1 MKGPTHP
8 FQKLVWHLLGVQLL
22 EELLSELLEAGEP
35 ELGGQL
41 GAAEVLRPA
50 AVQGDVEV
58 EPGRRLRGC

>member
-1 MKGPTHP
+1 MIVEIVLAVVS
-8 FQKLVWHLLGVQLL
+8 LVLLFTLAK
-22 EELLSELLEAGEP
+22 LLEAGEP

>member
-1 MKGPTHP
+1 M
-8 FQKLVWHLLGVQLL
+8 QLL
-22 EELLSELLEAGEP
+22 EELLSKLLEAGEP